1 MSSTSQRMP
10 DGVAGLDVPDFQ
22 RMLESSP
29 DHIIGYDESG
39 RIRYLTPLLRD
50 FLGVSLAEVAGR
62 LPSEVW
68 PDGRFDAFQRA
79 AAQVQRTGVEV
90 SFEMR
95 LFDPVSGQHNQ
106 KQILV
111 MPERDPSGRVVG
123 TLAFGR
129 NINVQHEAKNRLN
142 HFLGNLPG
150 LAFTLRPLPE
160 GQGGFSFISEGVDA
174 LFGLKPDDV
183 AHDLTPMLQ
192 RVHPDDRARVQAA
205 MADSA
210 GVLKPYREEFRV
222 LRPDAPERWLEVI
235 AAPGED
241 LAVGVVWH
249 GLMLDISERKRL
261 EHEQQAQLH
270 VLACLDRINRVMQE
284 ASEFDPLV
292 CSALDVFLSV
302 FDADRAF
309 LLPPCNPSD
318 STLTLA
324 MERCVPEA
332 AVPASLSL
340 PMDDGLAAWLQLT
353 QEGGVPV
360 PFGPDTAHA
369 VPAVFRARGG
379 VQAMVVLTLRLQAGG
394 VWRFGLSRS
403 SQANAWAAGD
413 VRLLQQMGLRLQD
426 GLARLLMHRDLSA
439 SEHKYRS
446 LVDSLPDNVVRYDTE
461 GRTVYVNP
469 NLERTLGGVNKVMLG
484 AHPRAYHQ
492 DGSYEDYAQLLDAVL
507 ASGRSGELEKTI
519 TLPDGR
525 VEVHHIRMLPE
536 RDGAGEM
543 QGVIAIGRDI
553 TQKKREEEIFHLAY
567 HDALTALPNRR
578 LLLDR
583 LKHAMTASNR
593 SRRHLALMFLDLDH
607 FKALNDSHGHEAGD
621 RLLKEVAHRITGCV
635 RDADTVARFG
645 GDEFVVLLSDLDT
658 DHAAATS
665 QVARVAEKI
674 RAALAR
680 PYSVHGVSDGQPQPS
695 TEHPCSASIGVVVTV
710 NHELRDD
717 DILKWADIAMYR
729 SKMRGRNQVTFH
741 PMG

>member
-1 MSSTSQRMP
+1 
-10 DGVAGLDVPDFQ
+10 
-22 RMLESSP
+22 
-29 DHIIGYDESG
+29 
-39 RIRYLTPLLRD
+39 
-50 FLGVSLAEVAGR
+50 LGVSLAEVAGR

-90 SFEMR
+90 SFEIR
-95 LFDPVSGQHNQ
+95 LPDPVSGLHNQ

-129 NINVQHEAKNRLN
+129 NINVQHEAQNRLN

-150 LAFTLRPLPE
+150 LAFTLRSLS
-160 GQGGFSFISEGVDA
+160 GGKSGFSFISEGIEA
-174 LFGLKPDDV
+174 FFGLKPDDV
-183 AHDLTPMLQ
+183 AQDLAPLLQ

-210 GVLKPYREEFRV
+210 RALTPYRVEFRV
-222 LRPDAPERWLEVI
+222 LRPDTPERWLEVI

-241 LAVGVVWH
+241 LADGVVWH

-284 ASEFDPLV
+284 ATEFDPLV

-309 LLPPCNPSD
+309 LLPPSNPSD
-318 STLTLA
+318 PRMELA

-332 AVPASLSL
+332 AGPASLSL
-340 PMDDGLAAWLQLT
+340 PMDDALAEWLRLT

-360 PFGPDTAHA
+360 QFGPDTAHA
-369 VPAVFRARGG
+369 VPAVFRGRGG
-379 VQAMVVLTLRLQAGG
+379 VQAMVVLTLRPQAGG
-394 VWRFGLSRS
+394 VWRFGLSRCNL
-403 SQANAWAAGD
+403 ANAWAAGD

-446 LVDSLPDNVVRYDTE
+446 LVDSLPDNVVRYDAM

-469 NLERTLGGVNKVMLG
+469 NLERTLGGADKVMLG

-507 ASGRSGELEKTI
+507 ASGRAGELEKTI

-536 RDGAGEM
+536 RDGAGGV

-593 SRRHLALMFLDLDH
+593 SRRHIALMFLDLDH

-621 RLLKEVAHRITGCV
+621 RLLKEVAQRITGCV

-674 RAALAR
+674 RAALAK
-680 PYSVHGVSDGQPQPS
+680 PYSVHGVSGGQTQTCS
-695 TEHPCSASIGVVVTV
+695 EHPCSASIGVVVTV
-710 NHELRDD
+710 NHEHRDD

-729 SKMRGRNQVTFH
+729 SKMGGRNQVTFH
-741 PMG
+741 PPE

>member
-1 MSSTSQRMP
+1 MR
-10 DGVAGLDVPDFQ
+10 DGVGGLDGPDFR

-39 RIRYLTPLLRD
+39 CIRYLTPLLQD
-50 FLGVSLAEVAGR
+50 HLGVSLAEVAGR
-62 LPSEVW
+62 LPSDVW

-90 SFEMR
+90 SFELR

-111 MPERDPSGRVVG
+111 VPERDPAGRVVG

-129 NINVQHEAKNRLN
+129 NINVQHEAQTRLN

-150 LAFTLRPLPE
+150 LAFTLRPLP
-160 GQGGFSFISEGVDA
+160 GGKGGFSFISDGVDA
-174 LFGLKPDDV
+174 FFGLKPDDL
-183 AHDLTPMLQ
+183 AHDLTPLLQ
-192 RVHPDDRARVQAA
+192 RVHPADRARVQAA

-210 GVLKPYREEFRV
+210 RALTPYRLEFSV
-222 LRPDAPERWLEVI
+222 LCPDAPERWLEVI
-235 AAPGED
+235 AAPDTD
-241 LAVGVVWH
+241 LDDGVVWH

-261 EHEQQAQLH
+261 EREQQAQLH

-284 ASEFDPLV
+284 AAEFDPMV

-318 STLTLA
+318 PKLVLA

-332 AVPASLSL
+332 IGPASLSL
-340 PMDDGLAAWLQLT
+340 PMDDGLAAWLRFT
-353 QEGGVPV
+353 REGGVPV
-360 PFGPDTAHA
+360 QFGPEAAHA

-379 VQAMVVLTLRLQAGG
+379 VQAMMVLTLSPPAAG
-394 VWRFGLSRS
+394 VWRFGLSRCN
-403 SQANAWAAGD
+403 QANGWAVDD
-413 VRLLQQMGLRLQD
+413 VRLLLQMGQRLQD
-426 GLARLLMHRDLSA
+426 GLARVLMHRDLSA
-439 SEHKYRS
+439 SEHKFRS
-446 LVDSLPDNVVRYDTE
+446 LADSLPDNVVRYDTL
-461 GRTVYVNP
+461 GRTVYVNST
-469 NLERTLGGVNKVMLG
+469 LERTLGGADKAMLG
-484 AHPRAYHQ
+484 AHPREYHP

-507 ASGRSGELEKTI
+507 ASGRAGELEKTI

-525 VEVHHIRMLPE
+525 TEVHHIRMLPE
-536 RDGAGEM
+536 RDDAGVVR
-543 QGVIAIGRDI
+543 GVIGIGRDI
-553 TQKKREEEIFHLAY
+553 TQKKRDEEIFHLAY
-567 HDALTALPNRR
+567 HDALTGLPNRR

-583 LKHAMTASNR
+583 LKHAMSVSNR
-593 SRRHLALMFLDLDH
+593 SRRHIALMFLDLDH
-607 FKALNDSHGHEAGD
+607 FKALNDRYGHEAGD
-621 RLLKEVAHRITGCV
+621 RLLIEVAHRIAGCV

-658 DHAAATS
+658 DNEVATS

-674 RAALAR
+674 RMALAR
-680 PYSVHGVSDGQPQPS
+680 PYSVQGAAGGQPQTCS
-695 TEHPCSASIGVVVTV
+695 EHPCSASIGVVVTV
-710 NHELRDD
+710 NHEHRDD

-729 SKMRGRNQVTFH
+729 SKMGGRNQVTFH

>member
-1 MSSTSQRMP
+1 MSATSQRMR
-10 DGVAGLDVPDFQ
+10 DGVGRLDGPDFQ

-29 DHIIGYDESG
+29 DHIIGYDASG
-39 RIRYLTPLLRD
+39 CIRYLTPLLRD

-95 LFDPVSGQHNQ
+95 LFDPVSGLHNQ

-129 NINVQHEAKNRLN
+129 NINVQHEAQNRLN

-192 RVHPDDRARVQAA
+192 RVHPDDRVRVQAA

-241 LAVGVVWH
+241 LAVGMVWH

-379 VQAMVVLTLRLQAGG
+379 VQAMVVLTLRPQAGG
-394 VWRFGLSRS
+394 VWRFGLSRCNL
-403 SQANAWAAGD
+403 ANAWAAGD

-446 LVDSLPDNVVRYDTE
+446 LVDSLPDNVVRYDAM

-469 NLERTLGGVNKVMLG
+469 NLERTLGGADKVMLG

-507 ASGRSGELEKTI
+507 ASGRAGELEKTI

-536 RDGAGEM
+536 RDGAGGV

-593 SRRHLALMFLDLDH
+593 SRRHIALMFLDLDH

-621 RLLKEVAHRITGCV
+621 RLLKEVAQRITGCV

-674 RAALAR
+674 RAALAK
-680 PYSVHGVSDGQPQPS
+680 PYSVHGASGGQTQTCS
-695 TEHPCSASIGVVVTV
+695 EHPCSASIGVVVTV
-710 NHELRDD
+710 NHEHRDD

-729 SKMRGRNQVTFH
+729 SKMGGRNQVTFH
-741 PMG
+741 PPE